1 MPEGPEVECTR
12 LSLRRFEGKKIVKIE
27 LTKLSQKY
35 KKYEGK
41 QKIFDVFIG
50 KTITEI
56 ERKGKFLIWNFD
68 FSKVI
73 LNHLG
78 MSGHWIISEGADVP
92 TQIIHPKIKI
102 LFKNENKIAIFEDAR
117 NFGQFRIY
125 DTYQDVINY
134 LPIRNLGSDGLK
146 VPFPQEAFAE
156 KLKLKKNANKEIGRI
171 LLDQTLISGIG
182 NIYKSESLALAKIN
196 PLRLVKKLKLKEIE
210 RLGAS
215 ISIILHKAVDSMG
228 SSIQSF
234 RTSTG
239 EEGSAQK
246 WHKVYA
252 KAGIDCESCGNKI
265 IRIVQDKRS
274 TFYCEKC
281 QV

>member
-12 LSLRRFEGKKIVKIE
+12 LSLRRFEGKKIAKIE

-35 KKYEGK
+35 KKYKGK
-41 QKIFDVFIG
+41 QKIFDEFIG
-50 KTITEI
+50 RTITKI
-56 ERKGKFLIWNFD
+56 ERKGKFLIWGFD
-68 FSKVI
+68 FPKVI

-78 MSGHWIISEGADVP
+78 MSGHWIISEVEDVP
-92 TQIIHPKIKI
+92 AHIIHLKIKI
-102 LFKNENKIAIFEDAR
+102 LFKNENMIAIFEDTR

-125 DTYQDVINY
+125 DTYQDVMNH
-134 LPIRNLGSDGLK
+134 LPIRNLGPDGLK

-171 LLDQTLISGIG
+171 LLDQSLIAGIG
-182 NIYKSESLALAKIN
+182 NIYKSESLALAKIT
-196 PLRLVKKLKLKEIE
+196 PLKLVKKLKPEEIE
-210 RLGAS
+210 RLGGS
-215 ISIILHKAVDSMG
+215 ISIILRKAVKSMG
-228 SSIQSF
+228 SSIQSY

-239 EEGSAQK
+239 EEGSAQN

-252 KAGIDCESCGNKI
+252 KAGSNCESCGNRI